1 LSSRFKGTCQD
12 LHKRLVFSPSHHSP
26 RAYPTSQPGINKAKK
41 RILFMQPA
49 IDHPRRVL
57 PVFEIADSLR
67 AAMAC
72 GEKCRVLL
80 KAPSAKL
87 RKRLETDLTEL
98 VAED

>member
-1 LSSRFKGTCQD
+1 
-12 LHKRLVFSPSHHSP
+12 
-26 RAYPTSQPGINKAKK
+26 
-41 RILFMQPA
+41 MQPA